1 VPSFPS
7 SPSSPLSHN
16 RLRTALA
23 AGVLALSL
31 LVLPACGSSASS
43 ASNSVNGV
51 AANLASPSTTA
62 DRVKLAKTKFV
73 ANAGLAT
80 GAAYQWLYKPFKAGK
95 FKKGAKGRTFALIK
109 AGLAGAFTYNR
120 LKAALNDAKGDP
132 TLSKATNALQA
143 GVDKIKGLPAKI
155 KGGTATDGD
164 FNQLQGVVNGVK
176 KAGADNGATV
186 TDKIP
191 STSQLTQMVTN

>member
-1 VPSFPS
+1 MPS
-7 SPSSPLSHN
+7 SPN
-16 RLRTALA
+16 RVRTALA
-23 AGVLALSL
+23 AGVLGLSL
-31 LVLPACGSSASS
+31 LVLPACGSSST
-43 ASNSVNGV
+43 SNSVTGA

-73 ANAGLAT
+73 ANASLAA
-80 GAAYQWLYKPFKAGK
+80 GAAYQWLYKPFKAGT
-95 FKKGAKGRTFALIK
+95 FKKGAKGRTFALVK

-132 TLSKATNALQA
+132 TLSKATDALQS
-143 GVDKIKGLPAKI
+143 GVDKIKALPGKI

-164 FNQLQGVVNGVK
+164 FNQLQDVLNGVK
-176 KAGADNGATV
+176 SAGAANGAGV

-191 STSQLTQMVTN
+191 SASQLTQMVTS

>member
-1 VPSFPS
+1 VPSS
-7 SPSSPLSHN
+7 RN

-31 LVLPACGSSASS
+31 LVLPACGSSSNSSSS
-43 ASNSVNGV
+43 ATGV

-73 ANAGLAT
+73 ANAGLAA
-80 GAAYQWLYKPFKAGK
+80 GAAYQWLYKPFKAGT
-95 FKKGAKGRTFALIK
+95 FKKGAKGRTFALVK

-132 TLSKATNALQA
+132 TLSKATGALQS
-143 GVDKIKGLPAKI
+143 GVDTIKALPGKI
-155 KGGTATDGD
+155 KGGTATDAD
-164 FNQLQGVVNGVK
+164 FNQLQNVVNEVK
-176 KAGADNGATV
+176 QAGANSGAAV

-191 STSQLTQMVTN
+191 SASQLTQMVTG